1 MKKLFIIASVFM
13 LFSCH
18 ENLEDRAARET
29 KEFTEKKCPVMVDQ
43 FTIMDSITFDRAT
56 KTVHS
61 YYSLRGT
68 ADTVGVL
75 NDGNA
80 RSALVDELKRNTNN
94 KVYKDA
100 KFQFSYTYYS
110 ARRKG
115 LVLYETRVTPKD
127 YE

>member
-1 MKKLFIIASVFM
+1 MKKLLIIASVFM

-18 ENLEDRAARET
+18 ENLEDRASRET

-61 YYSLRGT
+61 YYSLRGA

-115 LVLYETRVTPKD
+115 LVLYEAHLTPKD

>member
-1 MKKLFIIASVFM
+1 M

-94 KVYKDA
+94 KV
-100 KFQFSYTYYS
+100 
-110 ARRKG
+110 
-115 LVLYETRVTPKD
+115 
-127 YE
+127 

>member
-1 MKKLFIIASVFM
+1 M

-61 YYSLRGT
+61 YYSLRGA

>member
-1 MKKLFIIASVFM
+1 M

-80 RSALVDELKRNTNN
+80 HSALVDELKRNTNN

-100 KFQFSYTYYS
+100 KFQFSSTYYS
-110 ARRKG
+110 SRRKG

>member
-1 MKKLFIIASVFM
+1 M
-13 LFSCH
+13 LYSCH

-29 KEFTEKKCPVMVDQ
+29 KEFTEKKCPAVVDQ

-100 KFQFSYTYYS
+100 KFQKFQFSYTYYS